1 MGHIYFILW
10 VSGSWKWT
18 LISNIK
24 KLNLPNIHNPLSYKT
39 RPIREN
45 EINWVDAW
53 FISREDFFS
62 QVQAWDFLEYALI
75 HELDYYWTK
84 FEDVIDNWINLWK
97 IVIKEL
103 DIIWLE
109 DLRKN
114 KPELDKN
121 YTTIFLNIPEN
132 VLRDRI
138 EKRWAFMSD
147 KELQKRINSS
157 VMEEKRAREICNFI
171 IDATKSEEEVLREV
185 LKIIKV

>member
-10 VSGSWKWT
+10 VAWSGKWT

-24 KLNLPNIHNPLSYKT
+24 KLNLTNIYNPLSYKT

-45 EINWVDAW
+45 EINWIDAH
-53 FISREDFFS
+53 FISREEFFTW
-62 QVQAWDFLEYALI
+62 VQKWEFLEYALV

-103 DIIWLE
+103 DIIGLE

-114 KPELDKN
+114 KPEFDGK
-121 YTTIFLNIPEN
+121 YTTIFLDIPQN
-132 VLRDRI
+132 VLRERI

-147 KELQKRINSS
+147 EELQKRINSS
-157 VMEEKRAREICNFI
+157 VMEEERAREICDFI
-171 IDATKSEEEVLREV
+171 IDATKSEEEVLKEF
-185 LKIIKV
+185 LQIIKV